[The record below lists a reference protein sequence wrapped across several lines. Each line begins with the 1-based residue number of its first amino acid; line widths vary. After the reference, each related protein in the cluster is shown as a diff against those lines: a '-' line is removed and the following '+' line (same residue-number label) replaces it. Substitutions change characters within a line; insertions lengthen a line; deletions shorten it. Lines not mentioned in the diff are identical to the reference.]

1 MNIVVKLFLV
11 LVPELQLLRQLAPK
25 SFVVINACNC
35 VSSLLLAKVSP
46 HYRAHK
52 LNASRH
58 NYLALEQHLLLAAI
72 LCNNRE
78 RSFLRL
84 QAPHIPVKKVYLC

>member
-1 MNIVVKLFLV
+1 MNIVIKLFLV
-11 LVPELQLLRQLAPK
+11 LVLELQLLRQLAPK
-25 SFVVINACNC
+25 SFVVINAYNC
-35 VSSLLLAKVSP
+35 VSSLLLVKVSL
-46 HYRAHK
+46 HYYAHK

-58 NYLALEQHLLLAAI
+58 NYLALEQYLLLATI

-84 QAPHIPVKKVYLC
+84 QALHIPVKKVYLC